1 MGRAIER
8 LNALQ
13 VAKLSKPGYYP
24 DGANLYLQVSATGS
38 KSWIF
43 RFTVAGK
50 QREMGLGPL
59 TAFTL
64 AEARHRAQRQRQL
77 LADGLDPLAI
87 KRETQLQRRLTDA
100 SVITFDAAAAAY
112 IKSHAPGWKN
122 AKHADQ
128 WRNTLATYAAPVF
141 GSLPVSAVNTAQVLR
156 VLEPIWAT
164 KTETASR
171 LRGRIEKVLD
181 WAKVQGYRTG
191 DNPAAWRGHLDKLLS
206 APKKTA
212 KVEHHPAMPWR
223 DIGAFMQALRAIPGA
238 AALALEFI
246 ILNNC
251 RTSEAIGATWAEF
264 DLDAGLWT
272 IPAGRM
278 KAEREHVI
286 PLSAA
291 ALAVL
296 KKARAES
303 SEECAFVFEGRKG
316 GPLSNM
322 ACLALLKRMGYGDV
336 TVHGFRSTFRDWA
349 GETTAHPREVVEH
362 AMAHQLPDKA
372 EAAYARGSLLEKR
385 RVLMSDW
392 ARYCATVRASGDV
405 VAIRAKA
412 AA

>member
-13 VAKLSKPGYYP
+13 VAKLSKQGYYP

-43 RFTVAGK
+43 RFTVAGR

-59 TAFTL
+59 NAFTL
-64 AEARHRAQRQRQL
+64 AEARQRAQIQRKL

-87 KRETQLQRRLTDA
+87 KRETQLQRRLADA
-100 SVITFDAAAAAY
+100 SVITFDTACGAY

-128 WRNTLATYAAPVF
+128 WRNTLSTYASPVI

-156 VLEPIWAT
+156 VLEPIWQT

-206 APKKTA
+206 TPRKISR
-212 KVEHHPAMPWR
+212 VEHHPAMQRR
-223 DIGAFMQALRAIPGA
+223 DLGAFMQALRAKPGA

-251 RTSEAIGATWAEF
+251 RTSEALGATWGEF

-286 PLSAA
+286 PLSGAA
-291 ALAVL
+291 MTVL
-296 KKARAES
+296 EKARSES
-303 SEECAFVFEGRKG
+303 TAGVFLFEGRNG
-316 GPLSNM
+316 AALSNM
-322 ACLALLKRMGYGDV
+322 ACLAVLKRMGHGDV

-392 ARYCATVRASGDV
+392 ASYCATVRTAGDV
-405 VAIRAKA
+405 VDIRAKA
-412 AA
+412 VA